1 MNKLDKLN
9 NFFKLERREECFAL
23 VIFIPITRASLYVR
37 LPCLNQGKDR
47 MALFVSSHAINIHR
61 WERTDQKGKVA
72 ILPKA
77 PQIHALNA

>member
-9 NFFKLERREECFAL
+9 N
-23 VIFIPITRASLYVR
+23 FIPITRASLYVR

-72 ILPKA
+72 IMPKA
-77 PQIHALNA
+77 HQIHALNA

>member
-9 NFFKLERREECFAL
+9 NFYKMERREECFVL
-23 VIFIPITRASLYVR
+23 IIFIPITRVSLYVR

-61 WERTDQKGKVA
+61 WERTDQKGK
-72 ILPKA
+72 
-77 PQIHALNA
+77 